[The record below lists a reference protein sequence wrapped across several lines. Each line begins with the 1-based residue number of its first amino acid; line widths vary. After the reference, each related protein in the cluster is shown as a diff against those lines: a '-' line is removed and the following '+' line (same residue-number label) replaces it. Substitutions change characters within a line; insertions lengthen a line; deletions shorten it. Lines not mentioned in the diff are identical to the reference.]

1 MGNDYGGADQR
12 TEAATDSKARD
23 ASLQCGGSKNL
34 PESCAADDVRNF
46 IRPRRH
52 TGMRPGEYIGLK
64 WQDVDWER
72 GTVSVKR
79 TLRKGPAGQWEYGET
94 KRAGSRRLIRLQNWI
109 IARLKELKEFQAAHP
124 VVDPEDWPESV
135 DLIFITEF
143 GRPMNVNSLVYKH
156 FKPILKRAALPE
168 HQTL

>member
-1 MGNDYGGADQR
+1 
-12 TEAATDSKARD
+12 
-23 ASLQCGGSKNL
+23 
-34 PESCAADDVRNF
+34 
-46 IRPRRH
+46 
-52 TGMRPGEYIGLK
+52 
-64 WQDVDWER
+64 
-72 GTVSVKR
+72 
-79 TLRKGPAGQWEYGET
+79 
-94 KRAGSRRLIRLQNWI
+94 LQNWI

-168 HQTL
+168 HQTLWFAAHRRDIGPNRLLKKYC